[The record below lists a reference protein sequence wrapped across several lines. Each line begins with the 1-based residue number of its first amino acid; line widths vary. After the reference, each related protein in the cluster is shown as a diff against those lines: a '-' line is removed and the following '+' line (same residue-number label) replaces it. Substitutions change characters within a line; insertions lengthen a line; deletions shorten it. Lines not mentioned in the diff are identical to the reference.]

1 MQTLTTVG
9 YGDIPAVTWPEK
21 LLNVLW
27 MMIGVFFYSFT
38 IGNLQNII
46 GNIDR
51 SSVYITQR
59 LASFNSFSLRVKLP
73 EFMRQKIQRFF
84 E

>member
-9 YGDIPAVTWPEK
+9 YGDFPAVTWPEK
-21 LLNVLW
+21 TLNVFW
-27 MMIGVFFYSFT
+27 MMIGVVFYSST

-59 LASFNSFSLRVKLP
+59 LSAFNSFSLRVKLP
-73 EFMRQKIQRFF
+73 EFMRQKI
-84 E
+84 